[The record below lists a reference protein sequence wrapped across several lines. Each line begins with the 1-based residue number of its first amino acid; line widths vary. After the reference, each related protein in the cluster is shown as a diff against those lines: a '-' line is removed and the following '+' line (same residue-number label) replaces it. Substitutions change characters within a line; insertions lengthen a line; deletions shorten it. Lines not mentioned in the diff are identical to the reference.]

1 MARFKKRSVLP
12 IYAIAL
18 VWILFTLLH
27 PLYRVSDYVSV
38 ILLSAVAF
46 IVVKGIFPTVEYE
59 MPDPQPEP
67 EEPTDEKEE
76 EAQDAPSEKVD
87 DEPASTGNAKID
99 ALIQEKDRAL
109 GEMRRLNDA
118 IEDEEIS
125 QRIDQLEETTGK
137 IIDQVVAQPE
147 KLPQIRKFMNYYLPT
162 TLKLLNA
169 YDRMG
174 AAGVSGENIDG
185 TMNKIETMMD
195 TIVMAFHKQLDALF
209 RDEAM
214 DIASD
219 ITVMENLLAREGLS
233 NSHSDEEDGK
243 DKDDDTH

>member
-18 VWILFTLLH
+18 VWIIFTLVH
-27 PLYRVSDYVSV
+27 PLYRASDYVSV
-38 ILLSAVAF
+38 ILLSAVVF
-46 IVVKGIFPTVEYE
+46 IVAKGIFPTIEYE
-59 MPDPQPEP
+59 LPDPQPEEDASAG
-67 EEPTDEKEE
+67 EEPSSHESTQQEDAQEDQNPEKEE
-76 EAQDAPSEKVD
+76 KS
-87 DEPASTGNAKID
+87 STGDPKID

-118 IEDEEIS
+118 IEDTVIS
-125 QRIDQLEETTGK
+125 QRIDQLEQATGK
-137 IIDQVVAQPE
+137 IIDQVLAHPE

-162 TLKLLNA
+162 TLKILNA

-185 TMNKIETMMD
+185 TMEKIEAMMD

-219 ITVMENLLAREGLS
+219 ITVMENLLAQEGLIPP
-233 NSHSDEEDGK
+233 DQPDRP
-243 DKDDDTH
+243 

>member
-18 VWILFTLLH
+18 VWIIFTLVH
-27 PLYRVSDYVSV
+27 PLYRASDYVSV
-38 ILLSAVAF
+38 ILLSAVVF
-46 IVVKGIFPTVEYE
+46 IVAKGIFPTIEYE
-59 MPDPQPEP
+59 LPDPQPEEDASAG
-67 EEPTDEKEE
+67 EEPPSHESTQQEDAQEDQNSEKEE
-76 EAQDAPSEKVD
+76 KS
-87 DEPASTGNAKID
+87 STGDPKID

-118 IEDEEIS
+118 IEDTVIS
-125 QRIDQLEETTGK
+125 QRIDQLEQATGK
-137 IIDQVVAQPE
+137 IIDQVLAHPE

-162 TLKLLNA
+162 TPKILNA

-185 TMNKIETMMD
+185 TMEKIEAMMD

-219 ITVMENLLAREGLS
+219 ITVMENLLAQEGLIPP
-233 NSHSDEEDGK
+233 DQPDRP
-243 DKDDDTH
+243 

>member
-18 VWILFTLLH
+18 VWIIFTLVH
-27 PLYRVSDYVSV
+27 PLYRASDYVSV
-38 ILLSAVAF
+38 ILLSAVVF
-46 IVVKGIFPTVEYE
+46 IVAKGIFPTIEYE
-59 MPDPQPEP
+59 LPDPQPEGDASAG
-67 EEPTDEKEE
+67 EEPPSHESTQQEDAQEDQNSEKEE
-76 EAQDAPSEKVD
+76 KS
-87 DEPASTGNAKID
+87 STGDPKID

-118 IEDEEIS
+118 IEDTVIS
-125 QRIDQLEETTGK
+125 QRIDQLEQATGK
-137 IIDQVVAQPE
+137 IIDQVLAHPE

-162 TLKLLNA
+162 TLKILNA

-185 TMNKIETMMD
+185 TMEKIEAMMD

-219 ITVMENLLAREGLS
+219 ITVMENLLAQEGLIPP
-233 NSHSDEEDGK
+233 DQPDRP
-243 DKDDDTH
+243 